1 MAGVQAE
8 DEASAAKHQLTVVV
22 KEAWLPLAIE
32 IEVDLRRTS
41 VGKMQPLLGGHIA

>member
-8 DEASAAKHQLTVVV
+8 DEASAAKHQLTIVV
-22 KEAWLPLAIE
+22 KEAWLPLA